1 MDNLELRD
9 KIIDNLTRKSN
20 LQQKIFDNTFTVL
33 NELKEI
39 LHEISSDLNDDL
51 DDILDRRVRIEYRD
65 RGKYEAQIQVASDI
79 IIFSM
84 HTNIFEFSR
93 EHPVWQNPYAAQNRE
108 NTYCG
113 VINIYNFL
121 SDSFKYNRNSDTGY
135 LIGRIFVNR
144 EMQYFAEGKRQT
156 SLRFD
161 NFGTKQIDKTA
172 LVDIIEAAVDYSI
185 NFDLLVPPFE
195 TVKEILVEQLNTR
208 MEHSKI
214 HTAKRLGYEYRT
226 DDI

>member
-9 KIIDNLTRKSN
+9 KIIQNLTRKSN
-20 LQQKIFDNTFTVL
+20 LQQKIFDNTFMVL
-33 NELKEI
+33 GELKEI

-51 DDILDRRVRIEYRD
+51 DDVLDRRVRIEYRD
-65 RGKYEAQIQVASDI
+65 RGKYEAQLQVASDI

-84 HTNIFEFSR
+84 HTNVFEFGR
-93 EHPVWQNPYAAQNRE
+93 EHPVWSNPYAADRE

-121 SDSFKYNRNSDTGY
+121 ADSFKYNRNGDAGY

-144 EMQYFAEGKRQT
+144 EMKYFVEGKRQN
-156 SLRFD
+156 SCRHND
-161 NFGTKQIDKTA
+161 FGSRSIDRAA

-185 NFDLLVPPFE
+185 NFDLLVPPFD
-195 TVKEILVEQLNTR
+195 TVKEIMVEQLNTR

-214 HTAKRLGYEYRT
+214 PTAKRLGYKYRT
-226 DDI
+226 DDV